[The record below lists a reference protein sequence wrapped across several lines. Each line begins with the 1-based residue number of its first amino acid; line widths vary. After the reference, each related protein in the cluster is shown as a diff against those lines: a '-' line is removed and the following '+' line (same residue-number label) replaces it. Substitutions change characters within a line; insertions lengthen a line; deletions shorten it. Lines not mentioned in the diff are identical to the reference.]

1 VTSAAA
7 AVAAARIARGYK
19 RRRLL
24 PQTPGD
30 TSLRTNNILLTC
42 ISVKYFIT
50 GGLGKGL

>member
-19 RRRLL
+19 RRLL